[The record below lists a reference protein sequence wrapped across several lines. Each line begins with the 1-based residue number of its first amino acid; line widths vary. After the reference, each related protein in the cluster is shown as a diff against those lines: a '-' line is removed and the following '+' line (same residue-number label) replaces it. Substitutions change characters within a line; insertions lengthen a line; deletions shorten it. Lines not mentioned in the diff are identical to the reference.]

1 MTISGRTLPNR
12 FDESADRSTS
22 HASRRRGLLIVDH
35 GTRATAHNRHLEE
48 LAEAVAR
55 ERPEWLVQHAHME
68 LAEPDFAQGIE
79 RLVERGADEI
89 LVHLHFLG
97 AGFHVRE
104 SIPALLAEA
113 RARHPQL
120 PIEATEPLGR
130 DPQLVGIVVGRMDR
144 QSRPSPGSPSRPS
157 GAARQSSKA

>member
-1 MTISGRTLPNR
+1 MTISDRTA
-12 FDESADRSTS
+12 ERSPGS
-22 HASRRRGLLIVDH
+22 VPHASKRPGLLIVDH
-35 GTRATAHNRHLEE
+35 GTRAAANNRQLEE
-48 LAEAVAR
+48 LARAVAR
-55 ERPEWLVQHAHME
+55 ERPDWLVEHAHME

-130 DPQLVGIVVGRMDR
+130 DPRLVEIVVGRMDR
-144 QSRPSPGSPSRPS
+144 RSRESRESRESRQLRESP
-157 GAARQSSKA
+157 AARQSSKA

>member
-1 MTISGRTLPNR
+1 MTISDRPDAAEDPTR
-12 FDESADRSTS
+12 SAP
-22 HASRRRGLLIVDH
+22 HAVKRQGLLIVDH
-35 GTRATAHNRHLEE
+35 GTRAAANNRQLAE

-55 ERPEWLVQHAHME
+55 ERPDWLVEHAHME

-79 RLVERGADEI
+79 RLAERGADEI

-104 SIPALLAEA
+104 SIPALLGEA

-130 DPQLVGIVVGRMDR
+130 DPRLVEIVVGRMDH
-144 QSRPSPGSPSRPS
+144 QSRPSRES
-157 GAARQSSKA
+157 RQSSKA

>member
-1 MTISGRTLPNR
+1 MTISDRPAER
-12 FDESADRSTS
+12 SAHSAPQ
-22 HASRRRGLLIVDH
+22 ASKRPGLLIVDH
-35 GTRATAHNRHLEE
+35 GTRAAANNRHLED
-48 LAEAVAR
+48 LAQAVAR
-55 ERPEWLVQHAHME
+55 ERPGWLVEHAHME
-68 LAEPDFAQGIE
+68 LAEPDFAQGID

-120 PIEATEPLGR
+120 PIEVTEPLGR
-130 DPQLVGIVVGRMDR
+130 DPRLVEIVVGRMDR
-144 QSRPSPGSPSRPS
+144 QSRPSRPSRPS
-157 GAARQSSKA
+157 RAPRQSSKA